1 MPSSSQKVRKYP
13 RVTLPKG
20 AVVAWE
26 HAGKRKVSSVSVLA
40 LGGLFISTPDPPAVG
55 DIIKVVFEVPG
66 GDVRARATVCDSQP
80 GKGMG
85 IQFTSMAQDARAR
98 LSQLMNT
105 LTRV

>member
-1 MPSSSQKVRKYP
+1 MPSSQKVRKYP

-26 HAGKRKVSSVSVLA
+26 HAGERKVSFVSVLA
-40 LGGLFISTPDPPAVG
+40 LGGLFISTAEPPPVG
-55 DIIKVVFEVPG
+55 DIIKLVFEVPG

-85 IQFTSMAQDARAR
+85 IQFTSMTPDARAR
-98 LSQLMNT
+98 LSHLMDA

>member
-1 MPSSSQKVRKYP
+1 MATAQKIRKYP

-26 HAGKRKVSSVSVLA
+26 HAGKRNVSSVSVLA
-40 LGGLFISTPDPPAVG
+40 LGGLFISTPEPPPVG
-55 DIIKVVFEVPG
+55 DVIKLVFEVPG

-85 IQFTSMAQDARAR
+85 IQFTSMTQDARAR